1 MLFLNKT
8 ATQNWL
14 RKDYIFVGL
23 GLMLLVAFSTWN
35 NLNNLT
41 LRNAVGGFTPLEY
54 VDRVTFPE
62 NYANNFENGVLSLN
76 TSLLFHF
83 YEAASRANINPER
96 FQRVVIALSVVLFAA
111 VLWYFS
117 SVILPNTPPRIH
129 LLTVMFGLA
138 TNVLN
143 HDLARFGSFAGLH
156 MGQMYSPAAIC
167 AVFAIACAFRRAWV
181 GCFIAVGLAFCFH
194 PIMGILGGL
203 ICGAMLLTA
212 LDQLKRKNTWI
223 AGIVGLLIAGT
234 WYLLVIQPSLTGY
247 DVIGTDAWVAWAR
260 FGNFHWFP
268 FSLEVFG
275 SEHVRRI
282 TPLLAIFILA
292 LTRLVEPPLS
302 PTFRRMWYAAALCV
316 VVLTCSGLLASLH
329 PISPTI
335 IKLALHR
342 ASMFILL
349 LSLPLAL
356 HLLINDLTSGNNIN
370 RFLALV
376 LLVTP
381 VAGGAPGFPLLYAA
395 LRFGTELWQ
404 STHKRSLSVYLGGA
418 VTLFALS
425 LCVYLVYSSN
435 VKWTDAAFVSKVSI
449 FIFAVII
456 ASIFVVFKWMNKDV
470 AGQVIAVL
478 GVLFCLIFSLYN
490 LAVSAF
496 PQTLRSLSQ
505 ADRAKDSAYLDVQLW
520 ANKNTP
526 PGALF
531 MLDPAGS
538 YGWRDYSQRP
548 SFGVLREWIHTSWLY
563 TGNKEN
569 FNEGMRR
576 VQILG
581 INPYEYLQRSLDGAR
596 KSAGYEYEYRKL
608 IKDVTEHYSSL
619 SALDFIRMAEQEKI
633 DFFVFG
639 KNRTR
644 QPSLRVIY
652 ENNYYIVCE
661 PFLQKNL
668 E

>member
-8 ATQNWL
+8 ATLNWL
-14 RKDYIFVGL
+14 RRDYIFIGL

-54 VDRVTFPE
+54 VDRVTYPE
-62 NYANNFENGVLSLN
+62 NYANNFENGVLTLN

-83 YEAASRANINPER
+83 YEAAYKANISPER
-96 FQRVVIALSVVLFAA
+96 FQRFVIVLSVILFAG

-117 SVILPNTPPRIH
+117 SVILPNAPPLVH

-138 TNVLN
+138 TDVLN
-143 HDLARFGSFAGLH
+143 HDLARFGNFAELH
-156 MGQMYSPAAIC
+156 MGQMYAPAAIC
-167 AVFAIACAFRRAWV
+167 AVFAITCAFRRSWV
-181 GCFIAVGLAFCFH
+181 GCFIAIGLAFCFH

-212 LDQLKRKNTWI
+212 LDQLKEANTWI
-223 AGIVGLLIAGT
+223 GGIAGFLMAGA
-234 WYLLVIQPSLTGY
+234 WYVFVIQPSLTSYEVMDTG
-247 DVIGTDAWVAWAR
+247 AWVAWAR
-260 FGNFHWFP
+260 FGSFHWFP

-275 SEHVRRI
+275 SEHARRVS
-282 TPLLAIFILA
+282 PLLAIFILA
-292 LTRLVEPPLS
+292 LTRLVEPPFPS
-302 PTFRRMWYAAALCV
+302 TCRRMWYAAVLCA
-316 VVLTCSGLLASLH
+316 VVLTCLGLLASLH

-356 HLLINDLTSGNNIN
+356 HLLINDLKSGNNIN
-370 RFLALV
+370 RLLALV
-376 LLVTP
+376 LLITP
-381 VAGGAPGFPLLYAA
+381 VVGGAPGFPLLYAA

-404 STHKRSLSVYLGGA
+404 STHKRSLPVYLGVA
-418 VTLFALS
+418 VTLFALF
-425 LCVYLVYSSN
+425 LCVYLIYSLN
-435 VKWTDAAFVSKVSI
+435 VKWADAAFVSRLSV
-449 FIFAVII
+449 FIFAAII
-456 ASIFVVFKWMNKDV
+456 ASTLVVFKWMNKDV
-470 AGQVIAVL
+470 AGQVIVVL

-505 ADRAKDSAYLDVQLW
+505 ADRARDSAYLDVQLW
-520 ANKNTP
+520 ANQNTP
-526 PGALF
+526 PDTLF
-531 MLDPAGS
+531 MIDPAGT

-581 INPYEYLQRSLDGAR
+581 INPYEYLQRSLGGAR
-596 KSAGYEYEYRKL
+596 KSGGYEYEYRRLVRDVRTQYNSLKPADFVKL
-608 IKDVTEHYSSL
+608 
-619 SALDFIRMAEQEKI
+619 AQQEKI
-633 DFFVFG
+633 DFFVFEKKQLNQAPSRVFYENKYYVVCG
-639 KNRTR
+639 
-644 QPSLRVIY
+644 SLR
-652 ENNYYIVCE
+652 
-661 PFLQKNL
+661 QKN
-668 E
+668 